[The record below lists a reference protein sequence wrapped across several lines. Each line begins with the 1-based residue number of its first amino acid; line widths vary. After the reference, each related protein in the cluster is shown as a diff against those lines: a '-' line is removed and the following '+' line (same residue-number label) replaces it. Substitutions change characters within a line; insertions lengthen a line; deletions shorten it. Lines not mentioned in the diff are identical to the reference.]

1 NVSGKRLLIV
11 IRYTDRINVKIKDK
25 MIFHKK
31 GQSEVLTITLLFEV
45 LAGFLLAGI
54 LIYAT
59 FTTSDVEGFSAN
71 YLQADHDFLISTI
84 KALPG
89 DIELDYETGGYRY
102 ENGKFYKGSL
112 NQNYI
117 IKIKKIDGEISE
129 VSERK

>member
-1 NVSGKRLLIV
+1 
-11 IRYTDRINVKIKDK
+11 

-89 DIELDYETGGYRY
+89 DIELDYETGDYRY